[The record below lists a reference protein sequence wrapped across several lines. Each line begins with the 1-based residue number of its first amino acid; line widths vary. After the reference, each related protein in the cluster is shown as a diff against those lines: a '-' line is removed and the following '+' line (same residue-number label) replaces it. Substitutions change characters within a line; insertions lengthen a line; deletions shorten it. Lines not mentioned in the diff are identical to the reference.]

1 MGYTNA
7 LYKLYVLCFLALR
20 QVACRV
26 KFEKLVAEE
35 SQLSS
40 AFFNNQKGDLSSEIL
55 ANRTR

>member
-35 SQLSS
+35 SQLSL
-40 AFFNNQKGDLSSEIL
+40 AFFNNQEGDLSREFL
-55 ANRTR
+55 AG